1 MNDHG
6 VKGKLLLVC
15 IESSL
20 DGRKKTRSS
29 PLVDPLHVLDHFI
42 FAVGPVL
49 PHNLHRGQ
57 ISAGDSCNI
66 LTVSYHQLL
75 TPGHCSLHIPIL
87 VKTGI
92 YSYFSIH
99 SQAGIILLR
108 MCPVLLRTSDGN
120 QWLCV
125 PASSTLHVTF
135 VTCV

>member
-75 TPGHCSLHIPIL
+75 TPGHKSHHIPIL
-87 VKTGI
+87 VKNWHLQLLF
-92 YSYFSIH
+92 YS
-99 SQAGIILLR
+99 
-108 MCPVLLRTSDGN
+108 
-120 QWLCV
+120 
-125 PASSTLHVTF
+125 
-135 VTCV
+135 